1 MMFINVAPGL
11 LSDGLVPGLASHH
24 AVADTTIPFW
34 GPEIFP
40 TFLEI
45 GDSSL
50 KGDIHW
56 KNTNVLCERVFPSE
70 HCSIYSSHRA

>member
-1 MMFINVAPGL
+1 MMFMNVAPGL

-50 KGDIHW
+50 TGDILY
-56 KNTNVLCERVFPSE
+56 KNANVLCEQ
-70 HCSIYSSHRA
+70 CSPFRTL